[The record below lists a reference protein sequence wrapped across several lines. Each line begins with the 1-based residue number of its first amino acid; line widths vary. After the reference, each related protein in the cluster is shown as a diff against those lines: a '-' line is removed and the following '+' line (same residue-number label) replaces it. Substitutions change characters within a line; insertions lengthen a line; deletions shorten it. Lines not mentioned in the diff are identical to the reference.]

1 MSLKDLTPLDKLYL
15 WISKNNKARLQYVQ
29 PREVANEIDITEK
42 EADDLL
48 SSLVDKGQ
56 ATRYFIFKC
65 SSEYCQE
72 EIVID
77 SDLIENRAEC
87 ELCNKTFVPKENVK
101 NLKYIAYEIY
111 KEKNTSNIGEMDYKS
126 KYFDKSDCGKADEVE
141 RKLQVVDNISAEV
154 IPFKK
159 GNDYKI
165 FISHNEKDKG
175 IASKLVKLISDI
187 GVKRSSE
194 NIFCSS
200 YPGLGVPVGK
210 TIPQYIREEINGNVI
225 VLMLFSENYYSS
237 AASLCEMG
245 AVWVNSKE
253 SIPVIIPPFN
263 FEGIKGFVENNSG
276 VYLTNKQHLNEFR
289 NTIREKFNITK
300 NDSESW
306 EMDRDDFIESV
317 KVITDKTID
326 S

>member
-1 MSLKDLTPLDKLYL
+1 MSLTDLTNLDKLSI

-29 PREVANEIDITEK
+29 PREVANEIEVSEE
-42 EADDLL
+42 EADSLL

-65 SSEYCQE
+65 AGEYCQE

-77 SDLIENRAEC
+77 NDEIEEKTEC
-87 ELCNKTFVPKENVK
+87 EICNKTFLPKENK
-101 NLKYIAYEIY
+101 NNFKYIAYEIY
-111 KEKNTSNIGEMDYKS
+111 KEKNIFDIGEMDYKS
-126 KYFDKSDCGKADEVE
+126 KYFGKTDCNKADDMD
-141 RKLQVVDNISAEV
+141 RKLQVVDNIGAGV
-154 IPFKK
+154 IQFKNR
-159 GNDYKI
+159 NDYKI
-165 FISHNEKDKG
+165 FISHNEKDKD

-210 TIPQYIREEINGNVI
+210 TIPQYIREEIKGNVI
-225 VLMLFSENYYSS
+225 VLMLFSDNYYSS

-300 NDSESW
+300 NDLESW
-306 EMDRDDFIESV
+306 EMDRDDFIEGI
-317 KVITDKTID
+317 KVIIGKTI
-326 S
+326 